1 MLANRTPMRWP
12 SAWRDPSALEW
23 LKGTAIDSLVME
35 NHAELAA
42 VRTQASHSGLTIVDS
57 DSPSSGITIVKGQWP
72 GIKMSRGG
80 GTETEAG
87 PTGVPWVDSN
97 GWAIRLSAALSP
109 ESEIWVNAPPKENL
123 RPANAYLIA
132 VADSAAYGGRWIIEL
147 DNQLAAGIAARQSE
161 SMQLWK
167 NITAAAG
174 FFAAHKAWATY
185 VPEAVVGVISD
196 FAGQNKS
203 LSRELLNLL
212 ARSGQHYRII
222 VKGKAEPF
230 TGLRALIY
238 ADAEPPSPGLQKQ
251 ILDFVVAGGL
261 LITGPKWGAAPG
273 RTAARD
279 EHPRFSS
286 RVLGHGR
293 VAVAH
298 SDPNDPY
305 MLANDSVVLVSHR
318 YDLVRFWNG
327 GAVASYYSMA
337 RDRKRAVVH
346 LLFYADRG
354 PDSASVRIAGRYRAA
369 KMWTLDQPDSRKVE
383 FESQAD
389 AVEVHLPAI
398 SQYVALEL
406 EV

>member
-1 MLANRTPMRWP
+1 
-12 SAWRDPSALEW
+12 
-23 LKGTAIDSLVME
+23 ME
-35 NHAELAA
+35 NDSDFAA
-42 VRTQASHSGLTIVDS
+42 VRAQAHQAGLTIVDP
-57 DSPSSGITIVKGQWP
+57 DSPPSGITVVKGLWP
-72 GIKMSRGG
+72 GIKMSRSGG
-80 GTETEAG
+80 ADADAG

-97 GWAIRLSAALSP
+97 GWAIRLAAASSP
-109 ESEIWVNAPPKENL
+109 ESEIWVNAAPKENL
-123 RPANAYLIA
+123 RSANAYLIA
-132 VADSAAYGGRWIIEL
+132 IADSAAYGGRWIIEL
-147 DNQLAAGIAARQSE
+147 DNQLAAGIAARRPE
-161 SMQLWK
+161 SIQTWK
-167 NITAAAG
+167 NISAAAG
-174 FFAAHKAWATY
+174 FFAAHKAWADY

-196 FAGQNKS
+196 FAGKNKS

-222 VKGKAEPF
+222 VKDRIEPF

-238 ADAEPPSPGLQKQ
+238 VDVEPPSAGLQKQ
-251 ILDFVVAGGL
+251 ILDFVAAGGL
-261 LITGPKWGAAPG
+261 LITGPKWVEVSGRAA
-273 RTAARD
+273 TRD

-337 RDRKRAVVH
+337 RDRKQAVVH

-369 KMWTLDQPDSRKVE
+369 KMWTLDQPGARKVE
-383 FESQAD
+383 LESQAD
-389 AVEVHLPAI
+389 AVEVHLPAV
-398 SQYVALEL
+398 SHYVALEL

>member
-1 MLANRTPMRWP
+1 MRWP
-12 SAWRDPSALEW
+12 SAWRAPSALEL
-23 LKGTAIDSLVME
+23 LKGTAIDSLVIE
-35 NHAELAA
+35 NHSDFAA
-42 VRTQASHSGLTIVDS
+42 VRAQARQAGLTIVDP
-57 DSPSSGITIVKGQWP
+57 DSPPSGITVVKGQWP

-80 GTETEAG
+80 GADADAG

-97 GWAIRLSAALSP
+97 GWAIRLAAAFSP
-109 ESEIWVNAPPKENL
+109 ESEIWVNAAPKENL

-132 VADSAAYGGRWIIEL
+132 ITDSAAYGGRWIIEL
-147 DNQLAAGIAARQSE
+147 DNQLAAGIAARQPE
-161 SMQLWK
+161 SIQAWK
-167 NITAAAG
+167 NISAAAG
-174 FFAAHKAWATY
+174 FFAAHKAWAAY

-196 FAGQNKS
+196 FAGKNKS

-222 VKGKAEPF
+222 VKDRIEPF

-238 ADAEPPSPGLQKQ
+238 ADVEPPSAGLQKQ
-251 ILDFVVAGGL
+251 ILDFVAAGGL
-261 LITGPKWGAAPG
+261 LITGPKWGEVPG
-273 RTAARD
+273 RAAARD
-279 EHPRFSS
+279 EHPRYSS
-286 RVLGHGR
+286 RVLGRGK

-337 RDRKRAVVH
+337 RDRNQAVIH

-354 PDSASVRIAGRYRAA
+354 PDSASVRVAGSYRAA
-369 KMWTLDQPDSRKVE
+369 KMWTLDQPVARKVE
-383 FESQAD
+383 LESQTD
-389 AVEVHLPAI
+389 AVEVHLPAV
-398 SQYVALEL
+398 SHYVALEL
-406 EV
+406 EVG